1 MTDVTIPAEV
11 REAVA
16 KAIYEHWRS
25 VMMQSPPWEEVDE
38 DWRNGT
44 LGQAEAGITAL
55 FLSWPDRHTKLFPNG
70 QHHIIIPLAV
80 PSGALPTE
88 ASDDR

>member
-1 MTDVTIPAEV
+1 MTDIVIPAEV

-25 VMMQSPPWEEVDE
+25 VTLQGPLWEEVNE

-55 FLSWPDRHTKLFPNG
+55 FMSWPGMRISWLDSNDGAIVL
-70 QHHIIIPLAV
+70 PL
-80 PSGALPTE
+80 TE
-88 ASDDR
+88 KTDG